1 MPQISD
7 LFKFGPFELHQRLDA
22 LSLSYGDS
30 QAWQSSL
37 TTESREEIKTAV
49 YTQLLQHFEHSDVVS
64 QILGHFHIHQS
75 LDAYLDTLLTQE
87 LEEGYIEGLAQHIL
101 GIAKYEEVH
110 EYYSIVSHVL
120 HRCIIDNLASH
131 CRFLENSNSLER
143 RLQLD
148 LSILLQFLHIKS
160 IEDSR
165 RYASLMQVRD
175 PLTDL
180 YNHNTFPNELEKMLA
195 RCKRHK
201 TSALVLDIHLEG
213 LGAIN
218 RRLGYEAGDTLLQS
232 FAFTAQELIR
242 QSDLIA
248 RGSRGN
254 FYFVLEDTTNRDGK
268 AICERLISAVDGS
281 SELPITLQIGGASYS
296 SDSDIDGDE
305 LLGLAH
311 EHMELAR
318 ARSLINHRH
327 EYSVHFDSKDN
338 LIQLIKG

>member
-37 TTESREEIKTAV
+37 TRESREEIKTAV

-120 HRCIIDNLASH
+120 HRCIIDNLASR
-131 CRFLENSNSLER
+131 CRSLENFRSLEL

-148 LSILLQFLHIKS
+148 LSILLQFLHTKS
-160 IEDSR
+160 MEDSR
-165 RYASLMQVRD
+165 RYAALMEVKD

-201 TSALVLDIHLEG
+201 TSVLVLDVHLEG
-213 LGAIN
+213 LGVIN
-218 RRLGYEAGDTLLQS
+218 RRLGYEAGNTLLQN
-232 FAFTAQELIR
+232 FAFIAQELIR

-248 RGSRGN
+248 RGTRGN

-305 LLGLAH
+305 LLGLVH